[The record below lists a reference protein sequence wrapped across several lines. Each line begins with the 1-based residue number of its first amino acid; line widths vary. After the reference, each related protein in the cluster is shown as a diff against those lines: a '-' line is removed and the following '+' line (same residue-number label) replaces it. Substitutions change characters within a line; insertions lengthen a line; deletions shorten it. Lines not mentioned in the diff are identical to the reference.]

1 MNQQHTPKAAGGP
14 APPARGASGRTPRR
28 PAQNPAQ
35 NPARNTDQKMAMSD
49 GEFTRLADRVQA
61 LTGIVLPLYKRQ
73 LVISRLRKRL
83 RSLGL
88 DGFGAYLA
96 YLDSPA
102 GEAET
107 GEMINVITT
116 NLTAFFREGHHFDD
130 MARIL
135 APRPGEAGKTRRRR
149 IWSAACSTGEE
160 PYSIAIT
167 ALQAG
172 LAGPGANLRILA
184 TDLDTAALSRAQ
196 AAAYPAERI
205 DACPPEYRRGYFD
218 TLPDGQIRVSGRARG
233 LVTFNQLN
241 LHEPWPVKG
250 PFDVIFCRNVLIYF
264 DAEAKQ
270 AIVERFVGLLHPG
283 GTLYL
288 GHSESMLGNHPQLVN
303 QGRTIFRKC
312 A

>member
-1 MNQQHTPKAAGGP
+1 MNLQRIPKAAEGP
-14 APPARGASGRTPRR
+14 ATPTPSARHAREASGQSARQS
-28 PAQNPAQ
+28 AQ
-35 NPARNTDQKMAMSD
+35 KLAMSN
-49 GEFTRLADRVQA
+49 GEFARLTARVQA
-61 LTGIVLPLYKRQ
+61 LTGIVLPPHKRQ

-83 RSLGL
+83 RALEL
-88 DGFGAYLA
+88 DGFGAYLTH
-96 YLDSPA
+96 LDSPA

-116 NLTAFFREGHHFDD
+116 NLTAFFREGHHFED
-130 MARIL
+130 MAQIL
-135 APRPGEAGKTRRRR
+135 TPRLGQPGTTRRWR

-172 LAGPGANLRILA
+172 LAAPGADLRILA
-184 TDLDTAALSRAQ
+184 TDLDTAALARAR
-196 AAAYPAERI
+196 AATYPAERI
-205 DACPPEYRRGYFD
+205 DACPPEYRRGYFE
-218 TLPDGQIRVSGRARG
+218 TLRDGQIRVSSGARG

-250 PFDVIFCRNVLIYF
+250 PFDAIFCRNVLIYF
-264 DAEAKQ
+264 SAEANR
-270 AIVERFVGLLHPG
+270 AIVRRFVDLLHPG

-288 GHSESMLGNHPQLVN
+288 GHSETMLGNHPQLVN

>member
-1 MNQQHTPKAAGGP
+1 MNLQRTPVAA
-14 APPARGASGRTPRR
+14 APPAA
-28 PAQNPAQ
+28 
-35 NPARNTDQKMAMSD
+35 PARKHRVSGPGHALGEAVPNAGQTALSD
-49 GEFTRLADRVQA
+49 GEFTRLADRVRA
-61 LTGIVLPLYKRQ
+61 LTGIVLPLHKRQ

-83 RSLGL
+83 RALGI

-130 MARIL
+130 MARVL
-135 APRPGEAGKTRRRR
+135 APRPGEAGTTRRRR

-218 TLPDGQIRVSGRARG
+218 TLPDGRIRVSGRARG

-250 PFDVIFCRNVLIYF
+250 PFDAIFCRNVLIYF

-270 AIVERFVGLLHPG
+270 AIVERFIGLLHPG

>member
-1 MNQQHTPKAAGGP
+1 MNQQRNPAAAARKHRDSGP
-14 APPARGASGRTPRR
+14 RHGPGEAEPPAGQS
-28 PAQNPAQ
+28 
-35 NPARNTDQKMAMSD
+35 AMSNS
-49 GEFTRLADRVQA
+49 EFARLADRVQA
-61 LTGIVLPLYKRQ
+61 LTGIVLPLHKRQ

-83 RSLGL
+83 RALGI

-116 NLTAFFREGHHFDD
+116 NLTAFFREGHHFED

-135 APRPGEAGKTRRRR
+135 AQHPGDAGAKPRRR

-160 PYSIAIT
+160 PYSIAIA

-184 TDLDTAALSRAQ
+184 TDLDTAALSRAR
-196 AAAYPAERI
+196 AATYPAERI
-205 DACPPEYRRGYFD
+205 DACPPECRRGYFE
-218 TLPDGQIRVSGRARG
+218 TLPGGQIRVCSRARG

-241 LHEPWPVKG
+241 LHESWPVKG

-270 AIVERFVGLLHPG
+270 AIVERFVDLLHPG